1 MIEFLLRQGSEA
13 DGAAIAALLAANSME
28 ADIPAEEFLVAEV
41 ESRLVGLARLEGEG
55 EEVYIRPVVVDS
67 GWQGKGLGRSLV
79 QQVSNG
85 LPAVHVIARGE
96 VTGFYANLG
105 FIPMAWEQVPA
116 RFRQECETCPDQEN
130 CRPRPMA
137 LDLTANRNSLT
148 AS

>member
-96 VTGFYANLG
+96 ATSFMPTWALFPWPGSRSPRVSARN
-105 FIPMAWEQVPA
+105 VKPA
-116 RFRQECETCPDQEN
+116 RTR
-130 CRPRPMA
+130 R
-137 LDLTANRNSLT
+137 TAGPGRWLWISQPT
-148 AS
+148 AIL